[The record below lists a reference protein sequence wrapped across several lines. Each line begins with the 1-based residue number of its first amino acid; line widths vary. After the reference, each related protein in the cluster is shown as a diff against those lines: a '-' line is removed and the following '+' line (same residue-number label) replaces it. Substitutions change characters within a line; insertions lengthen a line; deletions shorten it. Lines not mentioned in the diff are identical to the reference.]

1 MFVSLSGFG
10 ATGPLKKYPCY
21 DAIAAARGGFAGSN
35 GEPDGAPMKAGNA
48 NCDTLTG
55 THALNAA
62 LIGLIQARKTG
73 EGCRVDIGMMDTVM
87 ISCGETV
94 VDYGKGTYTQSRF
107 GNHDRFTAPY
117 GIFEARDG
125 WAVIIADSEERW
137 AKMCDALDAGHLK
150 DDPRFADNAARIANR
165 DSLVEELEKVTVTYK
180 RSEIEKRLTEAG
192 VPASEVLPFIE
203 AYTSEHAN
211 STETTTLVDQ
221 EKIGQM
227 RFYNNPIRFNDEL
240 CPIWRGAPLLGEDS
254 REILAGLG
262 YSEEKID
269 QLFADGVVG
278 SSMI

>member
-1 MFVSLSGFG
+1 MQIIRVPVGAFITNCYIAEGQEPGRGF
-10 ATGPLKKYPCY
+10 L
-21 DAIAAARGGFAGSN
+21 
-35 GEPDGAPMKAGNA
+35 
-48 NCDTLTG
+48 
-55 THALNAA
+55 
-62 LIGLIQARKTG
+62 
-73 EGCRVDIGMMDTVM
+73 VD
-87 ISCGETV
+87 
-94 VDYGKGTYTQSRF
+94 
-107 GNHDRFTAPY
+107 P
-117 GIFEARDG
+117 
-125 WAVIIADSEERW
+125 
-137 AKMCDALDAGHLK
+137 
-150 DDPRFADNAARIANR
+150 ADNPKKLI
-165 DSLVEELEKVTVTYK
+165 SILEEKQICPEAILLTHVTYK